1 MNSKLFIPSLIKIG
15 YQKRTDTYTGQLGYV
30 IYNDGK
36 VWRKETSWDSW
47 RDKKIEPNEFDNS
60 PTEGFVLNRDG
71 GGGRGWDARN
81 AFIRIFDPRGF
92 EFEID
97 PSNLLY
103 ILQHCDCT
111 RGKGL
116 ESKFVYAWQG
126 TSLILLPENAPEYKA
141 SLEHTALQDLKVSLK
156 DLKEGNIWRTK
167 NNDTVTYLGR
177 RFWFYNPNNEWRK
190 SSIVDKTFH
199 IFYNN
204 EFKDFIAVDSAKA
217 LAQKVSELDPSY
229 PDLVDKFTNSRY
241 ASKPVEL
248 FLKDKSVQKF
258 SADYEKDR
266 WAIGYQN
273 GYLQC
278 NYNNHYK
285 YISAEYLITLN
296 NNILESKSIGKTIYK
311 DGKKTNYNYYWDSIK
326 DLIPLFDEYME
337 PTNTNLWVRLES
349 GAEFRVNGSS
359 Y

>member
-36 VWRKETSWDSW
+36 KWRKETSWESW
-47 RDKKIEPNEFDNS
+47 RDNKILPNEFENV

-81 AFIRIFDPRGF
+81 AFIRAHDPRGF
-92 EFEID
+92 EFEITVE
-97 PSNLLY
+97 NLLY
-103 ILQHCDCT
+103 ILAHCDCT

-126 TSLILLPENAPEYKA
+126 TSLILLPEGAPEYKA

-156 DLKEGNIWRTK
+156 ELKEGNIWRTK
-167 NNDTVTYLGR
+167 DGIDVTYLGR
-177 RFWFYNPNNEWRK
+177 RYWHYNPNNGWRK
-190 SSIVDKTFH
+190 SSIVDKVYHTFYKH
-199 IFYNN
+199 
-204 EFKDFIAVDSAKA
+204 KADDFIVMDSAKA
-217 LAQKVSELDPSY
+217 LAQKVSELDSAY
-229 PDLVDKFTNSRY
+229 AERVDEFNQSRY

-248 FLKDKSVQKF
+248 FLKDKSSQKF
-258 SADYEKDR
+258 KRDYEKNEY
-266 WAIGYQN
+266 AFEHN
-273 GYLQC
+273 GKFIQAKSHNVYNEL
-278 NYNNHYK
+278 NYVTTIKDGKIEAN
-285 YISAEYLITLN
+285 SLN
-296 NNILESKSIGKTIYK
+296 YTYYK
-311 DGKKTNYNYYWDSIK
+311 DGKKPYYGYYGNETLK
-326 DLIPLFDEYME
+326 KLLGLPDEYVE

-349 GAEFRVNGSS
+349 GAEFRVDGSF